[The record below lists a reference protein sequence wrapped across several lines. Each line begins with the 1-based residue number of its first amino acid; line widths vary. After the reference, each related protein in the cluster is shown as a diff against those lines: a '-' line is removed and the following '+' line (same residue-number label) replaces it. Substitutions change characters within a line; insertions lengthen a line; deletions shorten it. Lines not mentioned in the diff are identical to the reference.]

1 MKKLILIDGYSFLF
15 RAFFAIRNLTRK
27 DGTPVGGLYGF
38 SRMLIKIIT
47 EIEYTHIAVVFD
59 SGEKTF
65 RNEIYS
71 EYKAT
76 RPPCPPELLPQ
87 FPLVRDLVKVLNIVS
102 LEKVG
107 YEADDIIATYAKK
120 AEKED
125 FDVVIVSSDKD
136 LMQLV
141 DDKVLMF
148 DGLKNEFIDTEKVK
162 EKWGVEPKKVLD
174 VLTLMGD
181 ASDNVPGVAGI
192 GQKTAIELINQY
204 GDVEN
209 LMKHLDEIK
218 QNKRRE
224 TLKNSINEIKL
235 SKKLI
240 TLDENVEIN
249 YTLDDLKFKQYDY
262 KKFLDFLTQQEFYS
276 MVRGLK
282 QAFATVEPS
291 INDNENIVIANDLF
305 AFNNQNT
312 KEDNKNVGNI
322 KIKNIEELKSIIK
335 NNKNIEK
342 FYFNIFTEK
351 DNFLSF
357 TFKFDKDCSYYIK
370 ISNTQNDLFTTNK
383 EELIFKDIVESF
395 KNIFENSS
403 ILKISYDVKKQ
414 IKILYQYGILI
425 ENFEDID
432 VMNYILN
439 NGLYS
444 NTLSSICKHNLDDNF
459 DNQENKLSF
468 DDKIDI
474 ISKIERENKIDNLDD
489 SLKELSYFIVDSFY
503 ILYNKFKQDLDNDEE
518 LNNIYNRIEKPMTLI
533 LAKMEIT
540 GIKVDIKRL
549 YELSNEFQTYIDKLS
564 KEIYE
569 IAGEE
574 FNIASPKQ
582 LSNILFDKLQLN
594 HGKKSSKTGHFST
607 GIEVLEELAG
617 QGSEICQKILSW
629 RHYSKL
635 KNTYTDV
642 LPKMVDKNSRIHTTY
657 SNTFVIT
664 GRLSSSNPNLQNI
677 PIKTDDGSKIRSA
690 FVAKE
695 GCKLISADYKQAEL
709 RIIANLHNVEKLKE
723 FFLAGKDIH
732 TTTASN
738 VFKVD
743 EKEVSSSMRSIA
755 KAINFSIIYGTSAY
769 GLAKRT
775 NSSNDDAKKYLY
787 NYFQT
792 YPEIKN
798 YIEYMKDYV
807 KKHNY
812 VKTIFGRKINIDI
825 ASARP
830 IMRGNLE
837 RLAINAPIQGTAAD
851 IIKKAMIDLDE
862 KLKNYRSKMILQIHD
877 ELVLECPE
885 NEVEEISRILKES
898 MENVIDWEVKM
909 EVDVESGN
917 NLEEV

>member
-192 GQKTAIELINQY
+192 GQKTAIELVNQY

-240 TLDENVEIN
+240 TLDENVEMN

-291 INDNENIVIANDLF
+291 ISDNENIVIESQLTGRRGRF
-305 AFNNQNT
+305 
-312 KEDNKNVGNI
+312 
-322 KIKNIEELKSIIK
+322 
-335 NNKNIEK
+335 
-342 FYFNIFTEK
+342 
-351 DNFLSF
+351 
-357 TFKFDKDCSYYIK
+357 
-370 ISNTQNDLFTTNK
+370 FTTS
-383 EELIFKDIVESF
+383 I
-395 KNIFENSS
+395 SS
-403 ILKISYDVKKQ
+403 SEYDF
-414 IKILYQYGILI
+414 I
-425 ENFEDID
+425 
-432 VMNYILN
+432 
-439 NGLYS
+439 GL
-444 NTLSSICKHNLDDNF
+444 
-459 DNQENKLSF
+459 
-468 DDKIDI
+468 
-474 ISKIERENKIDNLDD
+474 
-489 SLKELSYFIVDSFY
+489 
-503 ILYNKFKQDLDNDEE
+503 
-518 LNNIYNRIEKPMTLI
+518 
-533 LAKMEIT
+533 T
-540 GIKVDIKRL
+540 G
-549 YELSNEFQTYIDKLS
+549 
-564 KEIYE
+564 
-569 IAGEE
+569 
-574 FNIASPKQ
+574 ASGTS
-582 LSNILFDKLQLN
+582 SNILFPHSQ
-594 HGKKSSKTGHFST
+594 
-607 GIEVLEELAG
+607 
-617 QGSEICQKILSW
+617 
-629 RHYSKL
+629 
-635 KNTYTDV
+635 
-642 LPKMVDKNSRIHTTY
+642 
-657 SNTFVIT
+657 
-664 GRLSSSNPNLQNI
+664 
-677 PIKTDDGSKIRSA
+677 
-690 FVAKE
+690 
-695 GCKLISADYKQAEL
+695 
-709 RIIANLHNVEKLKE
+709 
-723 FFLAGKDIH
+723 
-732 TTTASN
+732 
-738 VFKVD
+738 
-743 EKEVSSSMRSIA
+743 
-755 KAINFSIIYGTSAY
+755 
-769 GLAKRT
+769 
-775 NSSNDDAKKYLY
+775 
-787 NYFQT
+787 
-792 YPEIKN
+792 
-798 YIEYMKDYV
+798 
-807 KKHNY
+807 
-812 VKTIFGRKINIDI
+812 
-825 ASARP
+825 
-830 IMRGNLE
+830 
-837 RLAINAPIQGTAAD
+837 
-851 IIKKAMIDLDE
+851 
-862 KLKNYRSKMILQIHD
+862 
-877 ELVLECPE
+877 
-885 NEVEEISRILKES
+885 
-898 MENVIDWEVKM
+898 
-909 EVDVESGN
+909 
-917 NLEEV
+917 

>member
-141 DDKVLMF
+141 NDKVLMF

-181 ASDNVPGVAGI
+181 ASDNVPGVADI

-305 AFNNQNT
+305 AFNNQNI

-370 ISNTQNDLFTTNK
+370 ISNIQNDLFTTNK

-395 KNIFENSS
+395 KDIFENSS

-503 ILYNKFKQDLDNDEE
+503 ILYNKFKQELDNDEE

-642 LPKMVDKNSRIHTTY
+642 LPKMVDKNGRIHTTY

-738 VFKVD
+738 VFRVD

-885 NEVEEISRILKES
+885 NEVEEVSKILKES

>member
-87 FPLVRDLVKVLNIVS
+87 FPLVRELVKVLNIVS

-125 FDVVIVSSDKD
+125 FYVVIVSSDKD

-148 DGLKNEFIDTEKVK
+148 DGLKNEFIDIEKVK

-240 TLDENVEIN
+240 TLDENVEMN

-395 KNIFENSS
+395 KDIFENSS

-414 IKILYQYGILI
+414 IKILYQYGISI

-474 ISKIERENKIDNLDD
+474 ISKIERENKIDNLNDN
-489 SLKELSYFIVDSFY
+489 LEELSYFIVNSFY
-503 ILYNKFKQDLDNDEE
+503 ILYNKFKQELDNDEE

-642 LPKMVDKNSRIHTTY
+642 LPKMVDENSRIHTTY

-695 GCKLISADYKQAEL
+695 GYKLISADYKQAEL

-885 NEVEEISRILKES
+885 NEVEEVSKILKES